1 MDGANVPDLRAAVVR
16 AAGIAEPAGRALEV
30 VALIDQAMGG
40 SAPHPVVVG
49 GMAVYYWTANDAFL
63 TADIDLVVPTSARF
77 VDALASLGFARST
90 DGRHWELP
98 GTEVLV
104 EAPASRL
111 DPGTTIEFVEAPSGH
126 IVGVLSHADVLLDR
140 LAEFQATGHQIVA
153 QQVLVLLAAL
163 PDANAAELE
172 RKAATRRVVSALKG
186 MSALVDD
193 IDAARRPVPDSGEW
207 HELARRYERAEY
219 HRSPDES

>member
-1 MDGANVPDLRAAVVR
+1 MVR

-40 SAPHPVVVG
+40 AAPHPVVVG

-77 VDALASLGFARST
+77 VDALESLGFARST

-98 GTEVLV
+98 GTEVFV
-104 EAPASRL
+104 EAPASAL
-111 DPGTTIEFVEAPSGH
+111 DPGATVEFVESPSGH
-126 IVGVLSHADVLLDR
+126 VVGVLSHADVLLDR
-140 LAEFQATGHQIVA
+140 LAEFQATGHQIVG
-153 QQVLVLLAAL
+153 QQVLVLVAAL
-163 PDANAAELE
+163 PEANATELE
-172 RKAATRRVVSALKG
+172 RQAEARRVGCALKA
-186 MSALVDD
+186 MTELVDD
-193 IDAARRPVPDSGEW
+193 IDAGRRPVPDAGEW

-219 HRSPDES
+219 HQNPDES